1 VPWKREDM
9 DISIW
14 DWLLRLTLAGI
25 LGAVV
30 GMERE
35 SRGHPAGVRTQ
46 ALVVRPEVKS
56 ATVIED

>member
-1 VPWKREDM
+1 M